1 MFNIMKK
8 LFRKTENSKT
18 DEKISEFQVITFSD
32 LKAQNIS
39 VEVRQNGNSTI
50 LVITENKSKTEIILD
65 KEQCILLSAL
75 FTEYANKE
83 NINTFVQILKS
94 EEK

>member
-1 MFNIMKK
+1 MFNIIKK
-8 LFRKTENSKT
+8 WFRKTENF
-18 DEKISEFQVITFSD
+18 ENNENFSENQIITFSD
-32 LKAQNIS
+32 LKAQNII
-39 VEVRQNGNSTI
+39 VEVRQNGNNTI

-75 FTEYANKE
+75 FSEYFKKG
-83 NINTFVQILKS
+83 NINKFVHLLKS

>member
-1 MFNIMKK
+1 MFNIIKK
-8 LFRKTENSKT
+8 WFRKTENF
-18 DEKISEFQVITFSD
+18 ENNENFSENQIITFSD
-32 LKAQNIS
+32 LKAQNIII
-39 VEVRQNGNSTI
+39 EVRQNGNNTI

-75 FTEYANKE
+75 FSEYFEKG
-83 NINTFVQILKS
+83 NINKFVHLLKS

>member
-8 LFRKTENSKT
+8 LFRKTKNFENQ
-18 DEKISEFQVITFSD
+18 EKISETQVITFND
-32 LKAQNIS
+32 LKAQVIT
-39 VEVRQNGNSTI
+39 VEVRQNGNNTI

-65 KEQCILLSAL
+65 KEQCILLATL
-75 FTEYANKE
+75 FNEYYEKE
-83 NINTFVQILKS
+83 NINKFLQLIKR